1 MKKLMTLMDVVSVA
15 TPRRGVLLYRALL
28 SSMVSSVAVVS
39 HVIAADLHLQWQQGV
54 ASFAD
59 GAVTATYSGGLVSE
73 LALSSG
79 GNRLWIDGAQ
89 TIAFASDAQVL
100 IDGEVVIDV
109 PMTASGRINFAIPDE
124 VRWMDGVTEYLPQ
137 SEADAVVV
145 AEGVSLDDYRIQYA
159 CCGHNELGYYYG
171 SYEPI
176 ARAYFVERSSGTL
189 SCQIQHVADTRW
201 TKCVFLHLKQSGN
214 QILAWTPRVYYADVN
229 TAPLGT
235 DFRVAFSGRSE
246 QTVSNVRA
254 QRSGYGI
261 DGISLLPLSTHDV
274 KVTAG
279 LKGAGT
285 LAIGPGLEFEASGPG
300 ALTDEAVWPTAL
312 VLDGTFRVANP
323 DGVELSGTVSYGTF
337 GRFEIV
343 SDADIATNAFS
354 CAAPDLPG
362 GNWMTVTNLMNC
374 RLSQVTNITAGIGGG
389 TWFGSRDDPLTPC
402 FLENDGELLTIQ
414 FHRRSDY
421 LKGVVYQLR
430 QAGPY
435 IQARILKAA
444 YTDVHHEVGTFD
456 LRNGNDIAIYTGGE
470 EGYGLDRITVHFA
483 DNAKT
488 RSVILSG
495 QAVTTRDSGRLVV
508 ESDDSA
514 PMNVIARNRALHV
527 TTEVS
532 GPAKLAYEQG
542 SPFGS
547 SLTSLLLHDGG
558 EYFSLVDW
566 EMNENEKLVIDGGR
580 FRASPLVWSPGTS
593 SVYLNYVTLS
603 NGGRLTDNPPRTGYY
618 LSPVWSVRG
627 ETPSRI
633 DAGLGIVGHGTTA
646 RTITF
651 DVLDVTGDVRPD
663 LFIAG
668 PLYYSNPQWINAQV
682 TKSGAG
688 TLRHE
693 GTFSVSS
700 FPLLIQA
707 GVWETT
713 SNEAFAAG
721 CDIQF
726 GDGTWSVAD
735 GCSETIRTLVLTN
748 GTHGRLVLGAGASI
762 NINSLSAD
770 GDFLLD
776 ITSGRDDRVR
786 IGTTQCLTAE
796 QCRHI
801 TMNGARVIQDREGYL
816 TLKPSGTM
824 ILVL

>member
-1 MKKLMTLMDVVSVA
+1 MRTTLSV
-15 TPRRGVLLYRALL
+15 
-28 SSMVSSVAVVS
+28 MVASVAVAG
-39 HVIAADLHLQWQQGV
+39 HVIADDLHVQWQQGV
-54 ASFAD
+54 ASFAE
-59 GAVTATYSGGLVSE
+59 GAVTATYSDGLVSE
-73 LALSSG
+73 LTLSSG
-79 GNRLWIDGAQ
+79 SNRLRIGGAQ
-89 TIAFASDAQVL
+89 TIAFAPDAQVSVV
-100 IDGEVVIDV
+100 GEVVIDV

-145 AEGVSLDDYRIQYA
+145 AEGVNLDDYGIQYA
-159 CCGHNELGYYYG
+159 CCGHNRLSYFYG
-171 SYEPI
+171 TYEPI
-176 ARAYFVERSSGTL
+176 VLAYFVERGPGTL
-189 SCQIQHVADTRW
+189 SCQIQHVSDVW
-201 TKCVFLHLKQSGN
+201 TKCIFLHLKQSGN
-214 QILAWTPRVYYADVN
+214 QILAWTPHAYYANMN
-229 TAPLGT
+229 TAPLGS
-235 DFRVAFSGRSE
+235 DFRIAFSGRNN
-246 QTVSNVRA
+246 QTVSNVGA
-254 QRSGYGI
+254 QRYGYGI
-261 DGISLLPLSTHDV
+261 DGISLIPLSSHDV

-312 VLDGTFRVANP
+312 DLEGTFRVTNP
-323 DGVELSGTVSYGTF
+323 DGVELSGTVSYGTI
-337 GRFEIV
+337 GRFEVV

-362 GNWMTVTNLMNC
+362 GSWVTVTNLMNC

-389 TWFGSRDDPLTPC
+389 TWFGSQNDPLTPC

-414 FHRRSDY
+414 FHKQWDGRY

-435 IQARILKAA
+435 IQARILKSA
-444 YTDVHHEVGTFD
+444 YTDVRHEAGTFD
-456 LRNGNDIAIYTGGE
+456 LRNGTNMGIYTGGE
-470 EGYGLDRITVHFA
+470 NGYGLDRITVYFA

-488 RSVILSG
+488 RSIILSG
-495 QAVTTRDSGRLVV
+495 QAVTTHGFGRLVV
-508 ESDDSA
+508 EADDSA
-514 PMNVIARNRALHV
+514 PMNVIARNRALYV

-532 GPAKLAYEQG
+532 GPVKLAYEQG
-542 SPFGS
+542 SSFGS
-547 SLTSLLLHDGG
+547 SLTSLILHDGG

-566 EMNENEKLVIDGGR
+566 EMSEREKLVIDGGR
-580 FRASPLVWSPGTS
+580 FRASPLVPTPRTS
-593 SVYLNYVTLS
+593 SVYLNDVTLS

-633 DAGLGIVGHGTTA
+633 DAGLGIVGHGA
-646 RTITF
+646 DANGNNDRTITF
-651 DVLDVTGDVRPD
+651 DVSDVTGDVRPD

-668 PLYYSNPQWINAQV
+668 PLFYSNSQWINAQV
-682 TKSGAG
+682 AKSGAG

-748 GTHGRLVLGAGASI
+748 GTHGCLVLGAGASI
-762 NINSLSAD
+762 NVNSLSAD
-770 GDFLLD
+770 GDFRLD

-801 TMNGARVIQDREGYL
+801 TLNGARVIQDREGYL
-816 TLKPSGTM
+816 TLMPMGTM
-824 ILVL
+824 ILFR